1 MMEVLRARDPLQA
14 GWVALLVLVLVALLG
29 WINLVSPKKWRLLG
43 GSLLA
48 LRMGRQT
55 MRDELDLQ
63 DRTLVV
69 LLVMAAGSIAL
80 FIHQFTV
87 AVLGADPGWLHWA
100 RCFGLVT
107 GAMVAQVLA
116 VRLTA
121 FLARTDAGLS
131 EHLYTGLLLH
141 IDLGIALLPLTA
153 VTAWPH
159 HVAWRLPVL
168 WVALFLAAGL
178 TLWRW
183 FRAAAIG
190 LGEGVP
196 VRYIFVYLCTL
207 EILPAIILGQHL
219 IRSIPLDPTTP

>member
-14 GWVALLVLVLVALLG
+14 GWVALLLLVLVALLG

-48 LRMGRQT
+48 LRLGRQT

-69 LLVMAAGSIAL
+69 LLLMAAASIAL
-80 FIHQFTV
+80 FIHQFTA

-100 RCFGLVT
+100 RCFGLVA
-107 GAMVAQVLA
+107 GVMVAHVLA
-116 VRLTA
+116 ARLVA

-131 EHLYTGLLLH
+131 EGLYTSLLLH
-141 IDLGIALLPLTA
+141 IDLGIALLPVTA
-153 VTAWPH
+153 VVAWPH
-159 HVAWRLPVL
+159 QVDWRIPVL
-168 WVALFLAAGL
+168 WSALLLAGCL

-207 EILPAIILGQHL
+207 EILPAVAVGQHL
-219 IRSIPLDPTTP
+219 IRSIPLDPSTP